1 MKYKEYKM
9 AKTFL
14 VKFNAKV
21 LINGQ
26 IQVEATS
33 QEEAEELAE
42 MILQETLN
50 SEDCLVE
57 LENDASIREMEVD
70 GTFNGI
76 YIDDAIVLN

>member
-1 MKYKEYKM
+1 M

-26 IQVEATS
+26 IQVEATT

-57 LENDASIREMEVD
+57 LENDTSIREMEVD
-70 GTFNGI
+70 GAFNGI

>member
-1 MKYKEYKM
+1 M

-21 LINGQ
+21 LVNGQ
-26 IQVEATS
+26 IQVEAKS

-50 SEDCLVE
+50 SENCLVE
-57 LENDASIREMEVD
+57 LENDTSIREMEVD
-70 GTFNGI
+70 GAFNGI

>member
-1 MKYKEYKM
+1 M

-26 IQVEATS
+26 IQVEATT

-50 SEDCLVE
+50 CEDCLVE

-76 YIDDAIVLN
+76 YIDDAMPLD

>member
-1 MKYKEYKM
+1 M

-26 IQVEATS
+26 IQVEAKT

-50 SEDCLVE
+50 FLEFLSLPLSFSLCLV
-57 LENDASIREMEVD
+57 
-70 GTFNGI
+70 
-76 YIDDAIVLN
+76 AIA

>member
-1 MKYKEYKM
+1 M
-9 AKTFL
+9 AKRFL

-26 IQVEATS
+26 IQVEAKS

-57 LENDASIREMEVD
+57 LENVTSIREMEVD

-76 YIDDAIVLN
+76 

>member
-1 MKYKEYKM
+1 M

-26 IQVEATS
+26 IQVEATT

-50 SEDCLVE
+50 S
-57 LENDASIREMEVD
+57 
-70 GTFNGI
+70 
-76 YIDDAIVLN
+76 

>member
-1 MKYKEYKM
+1 
-9 AKTFL
+9 
-14 VKFNAKV
+14 
-21 LINGQ
+21 
-26 IQVEATS
+26 
-33 QEEAEELAE
+33 

>member
-1 MKYKEYKM
+1 M

-26 IQVEATS
+26 IQVEAKT

-50 SEDCLVE
+50 SEDCFVE
-57 LENDASIREMEVD
+57 LENDASIREMEVL

-76 YIDDAIVLN
+76 DIDDAILLN

>member
-1 MKYKEYKM
+1 M

-26 IQVEATS
+26 IQVEAKT

-57 LENDASIREMEVD
+57 LENDVSIREMEVD

-76 YIDDAIVLN
+76 YIDDAMPLD

>member
-1 MKYKEYKM
+1 M

-57 LENDASIREMEVD
+57 LENDTSIREMEVD
-70 GTFNGI
+70 GAFNGI

>member
-1 MKYKEYKM
+1 M

-26 IQVEATS
+26 IQVEAKN
-33 QEEAEELAE
+33 QEEAEVLAE

-50 SEDCLVE
+50 REDCLVE
-57 LENDASIREMEVD
+57 LENDVSIREMEVE

-76 YIDDAIVLN
+76 YIDDAKILN